1 MYRSQW
7 YSDHV
12 SRSSTRGRLGCTQ
25 VELVLAAVWNLR
37 EYKSVLAADLDLQ
50 RERWKG
56 ERITVG
62 TKYVSERDEKYAIKI
77 RTHTERWYKVPMM
90 KTRPRINLGHMTGI
104 YPTIMR

>member
-12 SRSSTRGRLGCTQ
+12 SRSSTRGGFGPTEEIGRQTTYVG
-25 VELVLAAVWNLR
+25 N
-37 EYKSVLAADLDLQ
+37 VLAADLDLQ
-50 RERWKG
+50 RERWKSAW
-56 ERITVG
+56 ITVG
-62 TKYVSERDEKYAIKI
+62 TKRVSERDEKYAIKI